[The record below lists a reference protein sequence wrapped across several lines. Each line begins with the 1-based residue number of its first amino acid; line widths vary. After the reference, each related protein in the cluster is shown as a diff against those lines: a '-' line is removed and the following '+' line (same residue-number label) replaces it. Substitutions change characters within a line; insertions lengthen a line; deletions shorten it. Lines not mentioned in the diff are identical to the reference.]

1 MSENSAFA
9 VVSLLK
15 AQINNG
21 PTFKSLTGTS
31 LPSVDVGSFA
41 GRTESGVTVEGS
53 NLKKYSDTVPI
64 TVDAS
69 CGVNTCGAEIIER
82 HLRQNGES
90 GVCMYGLIFNC
101 DNCPR
106 RAASER

>member
-53 NLKKYSDTVPI
+53 NLKNI
-64 TVDAS
+64 A
-69 CGVNTCGAEIIER
+69 IQF
-82 HLRQNGES
+82 LLLL
-90 GVCMYGLIFNC
+90 M
-101 DNCPR
+101 R
-106 RAASER
+106 RVV